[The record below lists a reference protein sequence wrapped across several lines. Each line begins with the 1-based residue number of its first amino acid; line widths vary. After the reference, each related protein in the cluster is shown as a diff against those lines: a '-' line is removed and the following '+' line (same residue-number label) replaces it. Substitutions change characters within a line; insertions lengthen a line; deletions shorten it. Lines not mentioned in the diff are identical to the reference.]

1 MADIIQFRRDTLE
14 RWAEYNPTLAEG
26 EIGFVLGSQN
36 QYKVGDGV
44 HAWNDLPLKGFNG
57 NIVDG
62 FASNDEEKDF
72 DAVISQGGL
81 STIFKHIVSNES
93 HIDISSDW
101 TSLDE
106 FNTISKCGFYVLTRG
121 KAPCYLMLISSDN
134 MGHGVYQWIFGNL
147 QIDADGQI
155 RGAHWD
161 GRAHIIFRYKDRQNN
176 TWGEWKYYQQGFLKD
191 SLEEIQET
199 GENNS
204 LISPS
209 IRCLNSEIEKINS
222 RHDSFK
228 NTITSIIENISKQL
242 SDFNYKYKQEIT
254 QDLIPKFNELN
265 NTVEN
270 MIQTMSETEYE
281 NLVIKDPN
289 TVYLIY
295 EDEE

>member
-14 RWAEYNPTLAEG
+14 RWSEFNPTLAEG

-36 QYKVGDGV
+36 QYKIGDGV

-57 NIVDG
+57 NVVDN

-72 DAVISQGGL
+72 DAVMSQGGL
-81 STIFKHIVSNES
+81 STIFKYIVSNES

-106 FNTISKCGFYVLTRG
+106 FNTISKCGFYILMKG

-134 MGHGVYQWIFGNL
+134 MGQGVYQWIFGNL
-147 QIDADGQI
+147 QIDEDGQI
-155 RGAHWD
+155 RGNHWD
-161 GRAHIIFRYKDRQNN
+161 GRAHIIFRYKDNKKDI
-176 TWGEWKYYQQGFLKD
+176 WDDWKYYQQGFIKD
-191 SLEEIQET
+191 SLEET
-199 GENNS
+199 DENNS
-204 LISPS
+204 LFSPS
-209 IRCLNSEIEKINS
+209 IRCLNSEIEKINLT
-222 RHDSFK
+222 HDDFK
-228 NTITSIIENISKQL
+228 NNITFIVGNISKQL
-242 SDFNYKYKQEIT
+242 SDFKYKYKQEIT

-265 NTVEN
+265 DTVEN
-270 MIQTMSETEYE
+270 MIKTMSETEYE

-295 EDEE
+295 EDEEQ

>member
-44 HAWNDLPLKGFNG
+44 HAWNDLPLRGFNG
-57 NIVDG
+57 NVVDG
-62 FASNDEEKDF
+62 FASFGEEKDF
-72 DAVISQGGL
+72 NAVISQGGL
-81 STIFKHIVSNES
+81 STIFEYIVSNES
-93 HIDISSDW
+93 HIDISSW

-106 FNTISKCGFYVLTRG
+106 FNNISKCGFYILMSG
-121 KAPCYLMLISSDN
+121 GAPCYFMLISSDN
-134 MGHGVYQWIFGNL
+134 MAHGVYQWIFGNL
-147 QIDADGQI
+147 IINEDGQI

-161 GRAHIIFRYKDRQNN
+161 GRANIIFRYKDRKSDV
-176 TWGEWKYYQQGFLKD
+176 WGEWKYYQQEFIKD
-191 SLEEIQET
+191 SLEET
-199 GENNS
+199 GGDNS
-204 LISPS
+204 LFSPS

-222 RHDSFK
+222 RHDNFK
-228 NTITSIIENISKQL
+228 NTITSIVENISKQL

-265 NTVEN
+265 DTVEN
-270 MIQTMSETEYE
+270 MMKTMSETEYK